1 MIISGCTDIGCRYE
15 ENQDC
20 YRAGKLGENL
30 FWLLI
35 CDGMGG
41 LALGGKA
48 SRLAAS
54 FIGERL
60 QKELVDLADVADI
73 SAYLTELIARCNKE
87 VRKQGMLLAE
97 GSMGTT
103 VVVAVVRGQ
112 DAVIAHCGDSRAYH
126 LQKRQFRRVT
136 RDHSVVQELL
146 DAGRLTEEQA
156 MHHPNKNIIT
166 SALGVD
172 TDAKIDIDTLRLQK
186 GDILLLCSDGLSN
199 MVSDGEM
206 EQLLRDTEFYSAAR
220 VLVDNAVQAGGFDN
234 ITAVLLQA

>member
-1 MIISGCTDIGCRYE
+1 
-15 ENQDC
+15 
-20 YRAGKLGENL
+20 
-30 FWLLI
+30 
-35 CDGMGG
+35 
-41 LALGGKA
+41 
-48 SRLAAS
+48 
-54 FIGERL
+54 
-60 QKELVDLADVADI
+60 
-73 SAYLTELIARCNKE
+73 
-87 VRKQGMLLAE
+87 
-97 GSMGTT
+97 
-103 VVVAVVRGQ
+103 
-112 DAVIAHCGDSRAYH
+112 
-126 LQKRQFRRVT
+126 T

-199 MVSDGEM
+199 MVSDSEM
-206 EQLLRDTEFYSAAR
+206 ERLLRDTEFYSAAR

>member
-1 MIISGCTDIGCRYE
+1 MVISGCTDIGCRYE

-30 FWLLI
+30 FWLLL

-48 SRLAAS
+48 SRMAAS
-54 FIGERL
+54 FMGDRL
-60 QKELVDLADVADI
+60 QKDLVDLADINDI
-73 SAYLTELIARCNKE
+73 SAYLSSLIARCNSEIFEYGK
-87 VRKQGMLLAE
+87 RIPD

-103 VVVAVVRGQ
+103 VVAAVVRGQ

-136 RDHSVVQELL
+136 RDHSIVQELV

-172 TDAKIDIDTLRLQK
+172 AEAKVDIDTLRLQK

-199 MVSDGEM
+199 MLPDSLM
-206 EQLLRDTEFYSAAR
+206 EQTLRDTDFYAAAST
-220 VLVDNAVQAGGFDN
+220 LTNMAVQAGGFDN